1 MYFLD
6 TNVVS
11 EFRRPRP
18 HPQVL
23 ERIDKVPGDRLFV
36 AAVTVGEI
44 QAGIEITRERDIEKA
59 AEISRWL
66 ETIVA
71 DYNIVPMEALDFR
84 EWARLKHRKPANLF
98 MDAMIAAM
106 ARIRRMTVA
115 TRNIRD
121 FSIFEVDTYNPFE
134 KR

>member
-1 MYFLD
+1 MYLLD

-18 HPQVL
+18 HPRVL
-23 ERIDKVPGDRLFV
+23 EWIDKIPDHRLFV

-44 QAGIEITRERDIEKA
+44 QTGIEITRERDIEKA
-59 AEISRWL
+59 EEISRWL

-71 DYNIVPMEALDFR
+71 DYNVVPMEALDFR
-84 EWARLKHRKPANLF
+84 EWARLKRRKPVDLF
-98 MDAMIAAM
+98 TDAMIAAM
-106 ARIRRMTVA
+106 ARVRRMTVA

-121 FSIFEVDTYNPFE
+121 FRRFEVDTHNPFE
-134 KR
+134 DG